1 MAHPPRT
8 SETGDR
14 IVERDE
20 VTVTL
25 DDDLPPG
32 FDPDDLDAD
41 DE

>member
-1 MAHPPRT
+1 MPEPRF

-20 VTVTL
+20 VDVVL
-25 DDDLPPG
+25 DPDLPEG
-32 FDPDDLDAD
+32 FDPDALDSD